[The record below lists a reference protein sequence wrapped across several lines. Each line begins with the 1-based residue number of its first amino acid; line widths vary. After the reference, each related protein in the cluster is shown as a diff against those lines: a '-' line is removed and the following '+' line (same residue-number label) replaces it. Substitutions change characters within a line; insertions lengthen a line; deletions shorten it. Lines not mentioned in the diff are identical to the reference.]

1 MDVRSPSDKNTSA
14 QIELPTAYMRSLKSD
29 FWLLILLSFMFRST
43 VVAQGNSAQAPPI
56 RTTVTVNATLSTES
70 PASITV
76 LEKQDLEETP
86 GTNLDDRLRQVPGF
100 SLFRRSSSVVA
111 NPTTQGVSL
120 RAIGS
125 TGASRTLVLW
135 DGIPINDPF
144 GGWVYWTRIDAP
156 YIDRVEINRG
166 ASSSV
171 FGDRAMG
178 GTISLFSAQDGFR
191 TVQHQHILANYFG
204 GNEDTQDLSAAYS
217 NVWGHGGVS
226 VHSRGFTT
234 NGYFITPE
242 SFRGTVDDRANVR
255 FVAGDLFLDYLGDA
269 DRFSLHFDAL
279 AEERHNGTLLTHN
292 STGLGTLGVNYSH
305 SWTNDEVSFLAFH
318 TQEQFHSTY
327 SSIAPDR
334 DSERLTSRQTV
345 PTEDVGGA
353 LYWQH
358 HVQNQGITWN
368 TIVGGD
374 VDDTHAISYDYSYST
389 HILTPAGGTLLEHGL
404 FGQADLNVRRV
415 KFFAGIRHQFTG
427 QHGETF
433 VSPNGGIAIG
443 AGQFRFRASA
453 YRSFR
458 APTLNELYRNF
469 RVGNVLTLANAA
481 LMPEGLVGVEAG
493 VDWTHEGTQV
503 SLTLFRDDLE
513 NLIDNATLRITPA
526 LILRQR
532 SNFSGGFSRGIETN
546 VLHHWIRWRAQAG
559 YLFADARLTT
569 GQRIPQV
576 PKQQGTAQ
584 LTYGAKSTLIS
595 LGIRAFGPQFDDD
608 LNQFKLPGYA
618 ALQFAAEQHLT
629 KNLSALA
636 AIENLLDRTYLVALT
651 PFPNTGEPRLWRVG
665 LRWTGWMK

>member
-1 MDVRSPSDKNTSA
+1 MNVRSPTREKTSVA
-14 QIELPTAYMRSLKSD
+14 NRCATACLRSLESGLL
-29 FWLLILLSFMFRST
+29 LLIFLFSMFCCA
-43 VVAQGNSAQAPPI
+43 VLAQSNSAQAPPL
-56 RTTVTVNATLSTES
+56 RTTVTVNATLSSET

-76 LEKQDLEETP
+76 LDKQSLEAIP

-144 GGWVYWTRIDAP
+144 GGWIYWTRIDP
-156 YIDRVEINRG
+156 SYIDRVEIDRG
-166 ASSSV
+166 ASTSL

-178 GTISLFSAQDGFR
+178 GTISLFSPQEDFQAVR
-191 TVQHQHILANYFG
+191 RQHIFANYLG
-204 GNEDTQDLSAAYS
+204 GNEDTHDLSAAYS
-217 NVWGHGGVS
+217 NAWAHWGVS
-226 VHSRGFTT
+226 VHSRDFTT
-234 NGYFITPE
+234 DGYFITPE
-242 SFRGTVDDRANVR
+242 PFRGSVDDRANVR
-255 FVAGDLFLDYLGDA
+255 FATGDLLVDYLGTA

-292 STGLGTLGVNYSH
+292 STGLGTVGARYSH
-305 SWTNDEVSFLAFH
+305 SWANDQVSFLAFH

-327 SSIAPDR
+327 SSVAPDR

-345 PTEDVGGA
+345 PIQDLGGA

-358 HVQNQGITWN
+358 HGQNQRMTWN
-368 TIVGGD
+368 TVAGAD
-374 VDDTHAISYDYSYST
+374 VDDTHAISRDYSYAT
-389 HILTPAGGTLLEHGL
+389 QVLTPAGGTLLEHGL
-404 FGQADLNVRRV
+404 FGQADVRMGRLTA
-415 KFFAGIRHQFTG
+415 FAGIRHQFTG

-433 VSPNGGIAIG
+433 VSPNGGVAIG
-443 AGQFRFRASA
+443 AGQFRVRASG
-453 YRSFR
+453 YKSFR

-481 LMPEGLVGVEAG
+481 LIPESLVGVEAG

-503 SLTLFRDDLE
+503 SFTLFRDDLE
-513 NLIDNATLRITPA
+513 NLVDNATLRITPA

-532 SNFSGGFSRGIETN
+532 SNFPGGLSRGIETN
-546 VLHHWIRWRAQAG
+546 LLHRWTHWSAQAG
-559 YLFADARLTT
+559 YLFADARLAT

-584 LTYGAKSTLIS
+584 LAYKAKSTLVS
-595 LGIRAFGPQFDDD
+595 LGIRAFGLQFDDD
-608 LNQFKLPGYA
+608 LNRFKLPGYA

-629 KNLSALA
+629 NSLSAVI

-651 PFPNTGEPRLWRVG
+651 PLPNTGQPRLWRVG
-665 LRWTGWMK
+665 LRWSGWK